1 MKGRKDFGGVVSKF
15 ERMQSITMEKA
26 WWWEQEAT
34 VHEHET
40 ALHLQSGIE
49 QDECWC
55 STRFLSLSP
64 SVWGPCHRMVP
75 LKFRVDRLFLVELF

>member
-1 MKGRKDFGGVVSKF
+1 MSEF
-15 ERMQSITMEKA
+15 ERMQSIAMEKA

-49 QDECWC
+49 QDERWC

-64 SVWGPCHRMVP
+64 LFFSLEP
-75 LKFRVDRLFLVELF
+75 LPQDGSTQIQGGSSLLS